1 MKAYIASFFL
11 FICTLYSAPTTS
23 FVDND
28 LKQLLQVMEV
38 PHDGTTKSIID
49 GTQKKWIR
57 PAGKELWEV
66 ENALPIS
73 QREAVIDFCAK
84 KGFFKEI
91 KPAHLNY
98 DYAIVLGA
106 TVATMKK
113 RMGYLEKLA
122 DAGIKFKQVVLLSG
136 ARPLDPSV
144 ETIPEGCKTESDAME
159 FLWKS
164 QLLCKQVAWKH
175 FAHPMIPIADGKFRR
190 PSTFDTFHLW
200 LQSSPAP
207 GRCFFVSNQPYC
219 FYQQAVAEN
228 LMPETFVYETV
239 GPPAE
244 ASSQNA
250 AILLDNIARCL
261 YEMNKRYTQVNSKIG
276 F

>member
-1 MKAYIASFFL
+1 MKAVIASFFL
-11 FICTLYSAPTTS
+11 FISTLYSAPTNS

-38 PHDGTTKSIID
+38 PHDGTTKSIVEA
-49 GTQKKWIR
+49 TQKRWIR
-57 PAGKELWEV
+57 PAGKERWEV
-66 ENALPIS
+66 EDTLTES
-73 QREAVIDFCAK
+73 QRDAVMGYCTK

-98 DYAIVLGA
+98 DYAIILGA
-106 TVATMKK
+106 TVSRMEK
-113 RMGYLEKLA
+113 RMAYLAKLA
-122 DAGIKFKQVVLLSG
+122 DAGVQFKQVVLLSG
-136 ARPLDPSV
+136 ARPLDASV
-144 ETIPEGCKTESDAME
+144 ESIPEDCKTENDAME
-159 FLWKS
+159 FLWKAQALS
-164 QLLCKQVAWKH
+164 KQVAWKH

-190 PSTFDTFHLW
+190 PSTNDTFHLW

-228 LMPETFVYETV
+228 LMPKTFVYETV

-250 AILLDNIARCL
+250 AVLLDNIARCL
-261 YEMNKRYTQVNSKIG
+261 YEINKR
-276 F
+276 